1 MNYRDKQQQQQ
12 QQQQQKVKFSDNNRY
27 AYELITTFKQ

>member
-1 MNYRDKQQQQQ
+1 MNYRDKQ